1 MDRAIPEI
9 NRHTAAR
16 IRQEHKYKHKDHV
29 RNAKGRVDNSLPES
43 MYHPIVKHKKEQMIE
58 GKSNRL
64 VLLKI
69 LEIYS
74 HNRFLM
80 VMETNSLILCLYR

>member
-16 IRQEHKYKHKDHV
+16 VRQEQRYKHKEML
-29 RNAKGRVDNSLPES
+29 RTIKGRVDNSLPES

-58 GKSNRL
+58 GKS
-64 VLLKI
+64 
-69 LEIYS
+69 
-74 HNRFLM
+74 
-80 VMETNSLILCLYR
+80 